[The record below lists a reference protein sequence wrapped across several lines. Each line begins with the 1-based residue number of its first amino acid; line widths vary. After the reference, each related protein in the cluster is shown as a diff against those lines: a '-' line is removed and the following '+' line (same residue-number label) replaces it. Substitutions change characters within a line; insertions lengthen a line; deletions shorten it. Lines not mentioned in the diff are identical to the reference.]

1 MTNLN
6 ELRSSL
12 KDYAKDAKINL
23 GNLVKVEN
31 EVLATNQ
38 VFGSALACAYA
49 TKNASLIAA
58 LEAEAID
65 KLSES
70 KIKAAKTAAV
80 LMSMNNIYYRFLH
93 LSTDKEYSKLPAGL
107 RMKGISDH
115 GIANDDFEIY
125 SLAISILN
133 GCGMCIDAHAAQ
145 LEKAGL
151 SKTQIQMVAKIAATI
166 NSIATALTIN

>member
-31 EVLATNQ
+31 EVLAVNQ

-49 TKNASLIAA
+49 TKNESLIAA

-70 KIKAAKTAAV
+70 EIKAAKTVAV

-93 LSTDKEYSKLPAGL
+93 LSTDKEYLKLPAGL

-115 GIANDDFEIY
+115 GIANVDFEIY